1 MTAACLLSSSS
12 KPSRARRDRQHR
24 FQIEYASAIRNVPAP
39 EMNQSHLTGPVW
51 GSYLQVIGNSLS
63 QSDKCRCYHPRM
75 RRAALIFGFGS
86 ASLAIGALSG
96 CSWKELLRPQPNA
109 VANDVALDRALRVSS
124 LTDGDQPFHLI
135 LEVSPPARSSSGHGA
150 SGESDMFAQIEVF
163 WLNRITYRIVIRS
176 KGFSQIRIVNGRVVE
191 EHDTGS
197 FYPRWIQNFVDA
209 LFEPVPS
216 KSILLKVPG
225 SIPVGPTDNACI
237 TTQSSDGP
245 EATSDAPRY
254 SDEISLASVCFR
266 DREPRIAS
274 GRDYARYVA
283 FDDFASFGQQQIAR
297 TLVNVLPAN
306 VFVRGRITHLEPL
319 RQSDYPLLKA
329 KEFTLPVQQ
338 ILTALVL
345 KTHSPFKARFFSCS
359 T

>member
-1 MTAACLLSSSS
+1 
-12 KPSRARRDRQHR
+12 
-24 FQIEYASAIRNVPAP
+24 
-39 EMNQSHLTGPVW
+39 
-51 GSYLQVIGNSLS
+51 
-63 QSDKCRCYHPRM
+63 M

-86 ASLAIGALSG
+86 ASLAIGALCG
-96 CSWKELLRPQPNA
+96 CSWKELAQPQPDS

-135 LEVSPPARSSSGHGA
+135 LDISPPPRSNSRA
-150 SGESDMFAQIEVF
+150 FGESGMYAQVEVF

-176 KGFSQIRIVNGRVVE
+176 KTFSQIRIVNGRVVE
-191 EHDTGS
+191 EHDTGN

-209 LFEPVPS
+209 LFEPVPK
-216 KSILLKVPG
+216 KSILLKIPG
-225 SIPVGPTDNACI
+225 SIPVGPTANACI
-237 TTQSSDGP
+237 ATPSGSDP
-245 EATSDAPRY
+245 EMAAGLPRS

-283 FDDFASFGQQQIAR
+283 FDNFAPFGQQQIPR

-306 VFVRGRITHLEPL
+306 ILLRGRVTHLEPL

-329 KEFTLPVQQ
+329 KEFTLPAKQ
-338 ILTALVL
+338 ILTTLVSQQVAESLLETPLAHLPASHSTTSTGPLIPSTIYIRTDRTGKVREAYRNSTDQFHQQDALVSRALTL
-345 KTHSPFKARFFSCS
+345 KFKPLVVKGVPQQMEAPFALP
-359 T
+359 